1 MTFVLTICT
10 AGWLMCGSL
19 VQYEFKDYQSCAA
32 ERKAIIESVGAGK
45 FNYITCTEKKEIK
58 K

>member
-19 VQYEFKDYQSCAA
+19 VEHQFKDYQSCAA
-32 ERKAIIESVGAGK
+32 ERKAIIESFGAGK
-45 FNYITCTEKKEIK
+45 FNYITCTEKRK
-58 K
+58 